1 MTLLM
6 FLAGWW
12 PMAIL
17 VLLLVRVNHPGTMN
31 DSVPLSNSRKLIG
44 LAFTVMFVA
53 VFTLSPESP
62 LLLLLY
68 G

>member
-1 MTLLM
+1 MTLVM

-17 VLLLVRVNHPGTMN
+17 VLFLIRVNHPGTMD
-31 DSVPLSNSRKLIG
+31 DSVPLSNRRKLIG
-44 LAFTVMFVA
+44 LAFIAMFVA

-62 LLLLLY
+62 LLLLF